1 MECDRSFFKK
11 AIADPTITKRK
22 CDRSFFKKAIADPT
36 IIKRKCD
43 RDEKISV
50 LVSITSFKN
59 RI

>member
-1 MECDRSFFKK
+1 VIALFLRRRSLILQLLKESAIALFFKK
-11 AIADPTITKRK
+11 AIADPTIT
-22 CDRSFFKKAIADPT
+22 
-36 IIKRKCD
+36 KRKCD